1 MRRPVTR
8 RGVSPEPWAGS
19 YARDKNKA
27 LQRRYSLLQ
36 LKGVIMPCAI
46 AVPIRQQIIEQHQH
60 GASIAQIAQTL
71 ERSYWSI
78 RTIVRRYR
86 DQGEAG
92 LRPNYQN
99 CGVKGIRFSARV
111 QRGALWL
118 KRHHPSWG
126 GGVIRVLLQERWS
139 EQAIPSERTLQRW
152 FKQYGLSRARARGLA
167 SGERNAAR
175 AVHQV
180 WQLDGTSHQ
189 RLADG
194 SGASWI
200 TLVDE
205 ASGAH
210 LASVA
215 FPPLRV

>member
-1 MRRPVTR
+1 
-8 RGVSPEPWAGS
+8 
-19 YARDKNKA
+19 
-27 LQRRYSLLQ
+27 
-36 LKGVIMPCAI
+36 MPCAI
-46 AVPIRQQIIEQHQH
+46 AVPIRQQMIEQRQQ
-60 GASIAQIAQTL
+60 GASIAQIAQAL
-71 ERSYWSI
+71 QYSYWSV

-86 DQGEAG
+86 KRGESG
-92 LRPNYQN
+92 LIADYQN
-99 CGVKGIRFSARV
+99 CGVKGIHFDKRV
-111 QRGALWL
+111 YRGALWL
-118 KRHHPSWG
+118 KRHHRGWG
-126 GGVIRVLLQERWS
+126 GGIIRVLLQERWG
-139 EQAIPSERTLQRW
+139 EQRIPSERTLQRW
-152 FKQYGLSRARARGLA
+152 YKQHGLSQPRSKGIVSAERTAA
-167 SGERNAAR
+167 ST
-175 AVHQV
+175 VHQV